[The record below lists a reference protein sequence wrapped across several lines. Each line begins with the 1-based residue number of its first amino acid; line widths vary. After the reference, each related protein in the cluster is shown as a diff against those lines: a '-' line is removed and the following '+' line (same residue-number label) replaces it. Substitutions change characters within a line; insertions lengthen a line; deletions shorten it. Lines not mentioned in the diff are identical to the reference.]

1 MIVDGYGASG
11 KYDELARLAS
21 VRQRYCKRGDYLNV
35 INIDLSVAD
44 EKKKI
49 RDMRGV
55 SMHEVELV
63 WFAMVRA
70 INLAIGL

>member
-21 VRQRYCKRGDYLNV
+21 VRQHSCKRGEYLNV
-35 INIDLSVAD
+35 TTIDLSVAS
-44 EKKKI
+44 EKKRI
-49 RDMRGV
+49 REEYEV
-55 SMHEVELV
+55 SQHQIELV